1 MNVQAILA
9 TKGVVVETINRE
21 STIAAA
27 IDLLSQ
33 KRIGVLVVCEDA
45 KTILG
50 IISERDIVTGLAK
63 HGASLL
69 DMSVAAIM
77 TQTVRTCAPSD
88 SVTDVMAM
96 MTNRRIR
103 HVPVTEN
110 NQLCGMVSI
119 GDAVKHRLKELET
132 ETGFLRDY
140 ISH

>member
-9 TKGVVVETINRE
+9 AKGVVVETINRE
-21 STIAAA
+21 STIASA

-110 NQLCGMVSI
+110 DKLCGMVSI